1 MREKSYKYILPDQN
15 NKPDEKETNY
25 QSMIIIGANGSG
37 KSRLGAWIEQNSL
50 DKTHRISAQRSLTF
64 NKYIN
69 LKPYEAAKNLL
80 VYGHETHSQN
90 HDFRW
95 NAHFNQKFNYIISM
109 LNDYENVLSL
119 LIAMQTKQQEEFIK
133 DCKQKESQGEKHNE
147 VPEMVLDKLKRIWN
161 TIFSSHRIIDI
172 KDGEV
177 TTILDDVTYEGRVM
191 SDGER
196 VALYLIAQCLCVPE
210 DKIIIIDEPEIH
222 LHRSIMDKLW
232 TAIEVERED
241 CFFIYITH
249 DTQFAATHKNSEKLW
264 IKNYDGTNW
273 NFEEI
278 KDNNLPEQLLLD
290 ILGNRK
296 PVLFV
301 EGTSDSYDT
310 KLYSEI
316 YKDYYVIPCG
326 SCSSVITQTK
336 SMNAN
341 KHLHHLK
348 CYGIIDRDYRNDHEI
363 EVYKR
368 DNIFALE
375 VAEVENLFLTE
386 ELLKVI
392 NNNILEFNDNSRIE
406 RIKKYI
412 IEERFAKEIN
422 KQICEAIV
430 SELKF
435 KLNTASISKVNE
447 EKAKETLDKAFKEIS
462 YNNIKTK
469 QTEKFNKILNSH
481 VYKDI
486 LKVFNCKSL
495 SMSIGH
501 FFDIDNKTYKDF
513 IIRQIKGKSAKNIIN
528 AITPY
533 LPKDIPISY
542 IQSF

>member
-15 NKPDEKETNY
+15 NNPDEKETNY

-37 KSRLGAWIEQNSL
+37 KSRLGVWIELNSL
-50 DKTHRISAQRSLTF
+50 DKTHRISAQRSLIF
-64 NKYIN
+64 NKYIE
-69 LKPYEAAKNLL
+69 LKSYKQSQNLL
-80 VYGHETHSQN
+80 TFGAETPRES
-90 HDFRW
+90 HDLRW
-95 NAHFNQKFNYIISM
+95 NTGWNGGELDYTTSM
-109 LNDYENVLSL
+109 LNDYEYVLST
-119 LIAMQTKQQEEFIK
+119 LIAIQTKQQDKFIK
-133 DCKQKESQGEKHNE
+133 DCKQKESQGEKHDE
-147 VPEMVLDKLKRIWN
+147 VPEMILDKLKRIWN
-161 TIFSSHRIIDI
+161 TIFSHRTIDI
-172 KDGEV
+172 KDGKVIATLKDFE
-177 TTILDDVTYEGRVM
+177 YEGRAM

-196 VALYLIAQCLCVPE
+196 VTLYLIAQCLCVPE

-232 TAIEVERED
+232 TSIEAERKD

-278 KDNNLPEQLLLD
+278 KDSNLPEQLLLD

-326 SCSSVITQTK
+326 SCSSVIAQTK

-341 KHLHHLK
+341 EQLHHLK
-348 CYGIIDRDYRNDHEI
+348 CYGIIDRDYRTDYEI

-386 ELLKVI
+386 ELLCVVNKI
-392 NNNILEFNDNSRIE
+392 MEFDNNSRIE
-406 RIKKYI
+406 NIKYI
-412 IEERFAKEIN
+412 IEERFAQTIN

-435 KLNTASISKVNE
+435 ELNTASISKVNE

-462 YNNIKTK
+462 YDNIKIK
-469 QTEKFNKILNSH
+469 QTEKFNKILDSH
-481 VYKDI
+481 IYKDI

-495 SMSIGH
+495 SKSIGH
-501 FFDIDNKTYKDF
+501 FLGIDNKEYQNF
-513 IIRQIKGKSAKNIIN
+513 ILRQIKGKSANDIIN
-528 AITPY
+528 AIIPY
-533 LPKDIPISY
+533 LPKDIPNSY

>member
-1 MREKSYKYILPDQN
+1 MTEKSYKYILPDQN

-25 QSMIIIGANGSG
+25 HSIVIIGANGSG
-37 KSRLGAWIEQNSL
+37 KSRLGVWMENNNL
-50 DKTHRISAQRSLTF
+50 NKTHRIGAQRSLIF
-64 NKYIN
+64 NKYIE
-69 LKPYEAAKNLL
+69 LKSYKQSQNLL
-80 VYGHETHSQN
+80 TFGAETPRETH
-90 HDFRW
+90 DLRW
-95 NAHFNQKFNYIISM
+95 NTGWNGGELDYTTSM
-109 LNDYENVLSL
+109 LNDYEYVLST
-119 LIAMQTKQQEEFIK
+119 LIAMQTKQQDEFIK
-133 DCKQKESQGEKHNE
+133 DCKLKEYLGKKHNE
-147 VPEMVLDKLKRIWN
+147 VPEMILDKLKRIWN
-161 TIFSSHRIIDI
+161 TIFSHRTIDI
-172 KDGEV
+172 KDGKVIATLKDFE
-177 TTILDDVTYEGRVM
+177 YEGRAM

-222 LHRSIMDKLW
+222 LHHSIMDKLW
-232 TAIEVERED
+232 TSIEAERKD

-278 KDNNLPEQLLLD
+278 KDSNLPEQLLLD

-316 YKDYYVIPCG
+316 YKDYYIIPCG

-341 KHLHHLK
+341 EQLHHLK

-386 ELLKVI
+386 ELLCVVNKI
-392 NNNILEFNDNSRIE
+392 MEFDNNSRIE
-406 RIKKYI
+406 DIKKYI
-412 IEERFAKEIN
+412 IEERFAKTIN

-435 KLNTASISKVNE
+435 ELNTVPISEKSE
-447 EKAKETLDKAFKEIS
+447 EESKKTLDKAFKEIS
-462 YNNIKTK
+462 YDNIKIK
-469 QTEKFNKILNSH
+469 QTEKFNKILDSH

-501 FFDIDNKTYKDF
+501 FLGINNKEYQNF
-513 IIRQIKGKSAKNIIN
+513 ILRQIKGEKANDIIN
-528 AITPY
+528 AIIPY
-533 LPKDIPISY
+533 LPKDIPI
-542 IQSF
+542 

>member
-1 MREKSYKYILPDQN
+1 MKEKSYKYILPDQN
-15 NKPDEKETNY
+15 NTPDEEETNY

-69 LKPYEAAKNLL
+69 LKPYEVAKNLL
-80 VYGHETHSQN
+80 VYGQEIPSEN
-90 HDFRW
+90 HDSRW
-95 NAHFNQKFNYIISM
+95 NAWGYEKFNYIISM

-133 DCKQKESQGEKHNE
+133 DCKQKESQGEKHDK

-172 KDGEV
+172 KNGEV
-177 TTILDDVTYEGRVM
+177 TTILNDFKYEGRYM

-210 DKIIIIDEPEIH
+210 GKIIIIDEPEIH
-222 LHRSIMDKLW
+222 LHRSIIDKLW
-232 TAIEVERED
+232 TSIEAERED

-264 IKNYDGTNW
+264 IKDYDGTNW
-273 NFEEI
+273 NFEKI
-278 KDNNLPEQLLLD
+278 KDSNLPEQLLLD

-316 YKDYYVIPCG
+316 YKDYYIIPCG
-326 SCSSVITQTK
+326 SCSSVIAQTK

-341 KHLHHLK
+341 EQLHHLK
-348 CYGIIDRDYRNDHEI
+348 CYGIIDRDYRDDYEI

-392 NNNILEFNDNSRIE
+392 NNILEFNDNSRIE
-406 RIKKYI
+406 RIKNYI

-447 EKAKETLDKAFKEIS
+447 EKAKETLDKAFNEIS
-462 YNNIKTK
+462 YDNIKIEQTHKFK
-469 QTEKFNKILNSH
+469 QILDSH

-495 SMSIGH
+495 SKSIGR
-501 FFDIDNKTYKDF
+501 FWGIDNKEYQNF
-513 IIRQIKGKSAKNIIN
+513 VLRQIKGKSANDIIN
-528 AITPY
+528 AIIPY
-533 LPKDIPISY
+533 LPKDIPNSY
-542 IQSF
+542 I

>member
-25 QSMIIIGANGSG
+25 HSIVIIGANGSG
-37 KSRLGAWIEQNSL
+37 KSRLGVWMENNNL
-50 DKTHRISAQRSLTF
+50 NKTHRISAQRSLIF
-64 NKYIN
+64 NKYIE
-69 LKPYEAAKNLL
+69 LKSYKQSQNLL
-80 VYGHETHSQN
+80 TFGAETPRES
-90 HDFRW
+90 HDLRW
-95 NAHFNQKFNYIISM
+95 NTGWNGGELDYTTSM
-109 LNDYENVLSL
+109 LNDYEYVLST
-119 LIAMQTKQQEEFIK
+119 LIAIQTKQQDKFIK
-133 DCKQKESQGEKHNE
+133 DCKQKESQGEKHDE
-147 VPEMVLDKLKRIWN
+147 VPEMILDKLKRIWN
-161 TIFSSHRIIDI
+161 TIFSHRTIDI
-172 KDGEV
+172 KDGKVIATLKDFE
-177 TTILDDVTYEGRVM
+177 YEGRAM

-196 VALYLIAQCLCVPE
+196 VTLYLIAQCLCVPE

-232 TAIEVERED
+232 TSIEAERKD

-278 KDNNLPEQLLLD
+278 KDSNLPEQLLLD

-316 YKDYYVIPCG
+316 YKDYYIIPCG
-326 SCSSVITQTK
+326 SCSSVIAQTK

-341 KHLHHLK
+341 EQLHHLK
-348 CYGIIDRDYRNDHEI
+348 CYGIIDRDYRNDYEI

-386 ELLKVI
+386 ELLCVVNKI
-392 NNNILEFNDNSRIE
+392 MEFDNNSRIE
-406 RIKKYI
+406 NIKKYI
-412 IEERFAKEIN
+412 IEERFAKTIN

-435 KLNTASISKVNE
+435 ELSTVPISEKSE
-447 EKAKETLDKAFKEIS
+447 EEAKKTLDKAIKEIS
-462 YNNIKTK
+462 YDNIKIK
-469 QTEKFNKILNSH
+469 QTEKFNKILDSH

-501 FFDIDNKTYKDF
+501 FLGINNKEYQNF
-513 IIRQIKGKSAKNIIN
+513 ILRQIKGEKANDIIN
-528 AITPY
+528 AIIPY
-533 LPKDIPISY
+533 LPKDIPI
-542 IQSF
+542 

>member
-25 QSMIIIGANGSG
+25 HSIVIIGANGSG
-37 KSRLGAWIEQNSL
+37 KSRLGVWMENNNL
-50 DKTHRISAQRSLTF
+50 NKTHRISAQRSLIF
-64 NKYIN
+64 NKYIE
-69 LKPYEAAKNLL
+69 LKSYKQSQNLL
-80 VYGHETHSQN
+80 TFGAETPRES
-90 HDFRW
+90 HDLRW
-95 NAHFNQKFNYIISM
+95 NTGWNGGELDYTTSM
-109 LNDYENVLSL
+109 LNDYEYVLST
-119 LIAMQTKQQEEFIK
+119 LIAIQTKQQDKFIK
-133 DCKQKESQGEKHNE
+133 DCKQKESQGEKHDE
-147 VPEMVLDKLKRIWN
+147 VPEMILDKLKRIWN
-161 TIFSSHRIIDI
+161 TIFSHRTIDI
-172 KDGEV
+172 KDGKVIATLKDFE
-177 TTILDDVTYEGRVM
+177 YEGRAM

-196 VALYLIAQCLCVPE
+196 VTLYLIAQCLCVPE

-232 TAIEVERED
+232 TSIEAERKD

-264 IKNYDGTNW
+264 IKNYDGINW

-278 KDNNLPEQLLLD
+278 KDSNLPEQLLLD

-326 SCSSVITQTK
+326 SCSSVIAQTK

-341 KHLHHLK
+341 EQLHHLK
-348 CYGIIDRDYRNDHEI
+348 CYGIIDRDYRTDYEI

-386 ELLKVI
+386 ELLCVVNKI
-392 NNNILEFNDNSRIE
+392 MEFDNNSRIE
-406 RIKKYI
+406 NIKKYI
-412 IEERFAKEIN
+412 IEERFAQTIN

-435 KLNTASISKVNE
+435 ELNTASISKVNE

-462 YNNIKTK
+462 YDNIKIK
-469 QTEKFNKILNSH
+469 QTEKFNKILDSH
-481 VYKDI
+481 IYKDI

-495 SMSIGH
+495 SKSIGH
-501 FFDIDNKTYKDF
+501 FLGIDNKEYQNF
-513 IIRQIKGKSAKNIIN
+513 ILRQIKGKSANDIIN
-528 AITPY
+528 AIIPY
-533 LPKDIPISY
+533 LPKDIPNSY

>member
-15 NKPDEKETNY
+15 NNPDEKETNY

-50 DKTHRISAQRSLTF
+50 DKVHRISAQRSLTF

-80 VYGHETHSQN
+80 VYGLETPKEN

-95 NAHFNQKFNYIISM
+95 KAHFNEKFNYIISM
-109 LNDYENVLSL
+109 LDDYENVLSL
-119 LIAMQTKQQEEFIK
+119 LIAMQTKQQGEFIK
-133 DCKQKESQGEKHNE
+133 DCKQKESQGEKHDK

-161 TIFSSHRIIDI
+161 TIFSSHRIIDV

-177 TTILDDVTYEGRVM
+177 TTISDDVTYEGRAM

-210 DKIIIIDEPEIH
+210 GKIIIIDEPEIH

-232 TAIEVERED
+232 TSIEAERED

-264 IKNYDGTNW
+264 IKDYDGTNW

-316 YKDYYVIPCG
+316 YKDYYIIPCG
-326 SCSSVITQTK
+326 SCSSVIAQTK

-341 KHLHHLK
+341 EQLHHLK
-348 CYGIIDRDYRNDHEI
+348 CYGIIDRDYRTDYEI

-392 NNNILEFNDNSRIE
+392 NNILEFNDNSQIE
-406 RIKKYI
+406 RIKNYI

-447 EKAKETLDKAFKEIS
+447 EKAKETLDKAFNEIS
-462 YNNIKTK
+462 YDNIKIE
-469 QTEKFNKILNSH
+469 QTHKFRQILDSH

-495 SMSIGH
+495 SKSIGC
-501 FFDIDNKTYKDF
+501 FWGIDNKEYQNF
-513 IIRQIKGKSAKNIIN
+513 VLRQIKGKSANDIIN
-528 AITPY
+528 AIIPY
-533 LPKDIPISY
+533 LPKDIPNSY
-542 IQSF
+542 I

>member
-15 NKPDEKETNY
+15 NNPDGKETNY

-50 DKTHRISAQRSLTF
+50 DKVHRISAQRSLTF

-80 VYGHETHSQN
+80 VYGQETPKEN

-95 NAHFNQKFNYIISM
+95 NAYFNEKFNYIISM

-133 DCKQKESQGEKHNE
+133 DCKQKESQGEKYDK

-177 TTILDDVTYEGRVM
+177 TTILDNITYEGRAM

-210 DKIIIIDEPEIH
+210 GKIIIIDEPEIH

-232 TAIEVERED
+232 TSIEAERKD

-278 KDNNLPEQLLLD
+278 KDSNLPEQLLLD

-316 YKDYYVIPCG
+316 YKNYYVIPCG
-326 SCSSVITQTK
+326 SCSSVISQTK
-336 SMNAN
+336 SMKMNEQ
-341 KHLHHLK
+341 LHNFK
-348 CYGIIDRDYRNDHEI
+348 CYGIIDRDYRDDYEI
-363 EVYKR
+363 DAYKE
-368 DNIFALE
+368 DNIFTLE

-392 NNNILEFNDNSRIE
+392 NNILEFNDNSRIE

-412 IEERFAKEIN
+412 IEDRFAKEIN

-462 YNNIKTK
+462 YDDIKIK
-469 QTEKFNKILNSH
+469 QTEKFNKILDSH

-495 SMSIGH
+495 SKSIGC
-501 FFDIDNKTYKDF
+501 FWGIDNKEYQNF
-513 IIRQIKGKSAKNIIN
+513 VLRQIKGKSANDIIN
-528 AITPY
+528 AIIPY
-533 LPKDIPISY
+533 LPKDIPNSY
-542 IQSF
+542 I

>member
-15 NKPDEKETNY
+15 NNPDEKETNY
-25 QSMIIIGANGSG
+25 QSMIIIWANGSG
-37 KSRLGAWIEQNSL
+37 KSRLGVWIELNSL
-50 DKTHRISAQRSLTF
+50 DKTHRISAQRSLIF
-64 NKYIN
+64 NKYIE
-69 LKPYEAAKNLL
+69 LKSYKQSQNLL
-80 VYGHETHSQN
+80 TFGAETPRES
-90 HDFRW
+90 HDLRW
-95 NAHFNQKFNYIISM
+95 NTGWNGGELDYTTSM
-109 LNDYENVLSL
+109 LNDYEYVLST
-119 LIAMQTKQQEEFIK
+119 LIAIQTKQQDKFIK
-133 DCKQKESQGEKHNE
+133 DCKQKESQGEKHDE
-147 VPEMVLDKLKRIWN
+147 VPEMILDKLKRIWN
-161 TIFSSHRIIDI
+161 TIFSHRTIDI
-172 KDGEV
+172 KDGKVIATLKDFE
-177 TTILDDVTYEGRVM
+177 YEGRAM

-196 VALYLIAQCLCVPE
+196 VTLYLIAQCLCVPE

-232 TAIEVERED
+232 TSIEAERKD

-278 KDNNLPEQLLLD
+278 KDSNLPEQLLLD

-326 SCSSVITQTK
+326 SCSSVIAQTK

-341 KHLHHLK
+341 EQLHHLK
-348 CYGIIDRDYRNDHEI
+348 CYGIIDRDYRTDYEI

-386 ELLKVI
+386 ELLCVVNKI
-392 NNNILEFNDNSRIE
+392 MEFDNNSRIE
-406 RIKKYI
+406 NIKKYI
-412 IEERFAKEIN
+412 IEERFAQTIN

-435 KLNTASISKVNE
+435 ELNTASISKVNE

-462 YNNIKTK
+462 YDNIKIK
-469 QTEKFNKILNSH
+469 QTEKFNKILDSH
-481 VYKDI
+481 IYKDI

-495 SMSIGH
+495 SKSIGH
-501 FFDIDNKTYKDF
+501 FLGIDNKEYQNF
-513 IIRQIKGKSAKNIIN
+513 ILRQIKGKSANDIIN
-528 AITPY
+528 AIIPY
-533 LPKDIPISY
+533 LPKDIPNSY

>member
-15 NKPDEKETNY
+15 NNPDEKETNY

-50 DKTHRISAQRSLTF
+50 DKVHRISAQRSLTF

-80 VYGHETHSQN
+80 VYGLETPKEN

-95 NAHFNQKFNYIISM
+95 KAHFNEKFNYIISM
-109 LNDYENVLSL
+109 LDDYENVLSL
-119 LIAMQTKQQEEFIK
+119 LIAMQTKQQGEFIK
-133 DCKQKESQGEKHNE
+133 DCKQKESQGEKHDK

-161 TIFSSHRIIDI
+161 TIFSSHRIIDV

-177 TTILDDVTYEGRVM
+177 TTISDDVTYEGRAM

-210 DKIIIIDEPEIH
+210 GKIIIIDEPEIH

-232 TAIEVERED
+232 TSIEAERED

-264 IKNYDGTNW
+264 VKDYDGTNW

-316 YKDYYVIPCG
+316 YKDYYIIPCG
-326 SCSSVITQTK
+326 SCSSVIAQTK

-341 KHLHHLK
+341 EQLHHLK
-348 CYGIIDRDYRNDHEI
+348 CYGIIDRDYRTDYEI

-392 NNNILEFNDNSRIE
+392 NNILEFNDNSQIE
-406 RIKKYI
+406 RIKNYI

-447 EKAKETLDKAFKEIS
+447 EKAKETLDKAFNEIS
-462 YNNIKTK
+462 YDNIKIE
-469 QTEKFNKILNSH
+469 QTHKFRQILDSH

-495 SMSIGH
+495 SKSIGC
-501 FFDIDNKTYKDF
+501 FWGIDNKEYQNF
-513 IIRQIKGKSAKNIIN
+513 VLRQIKGKSANDIIN
-528 AITPY
+528 AIIPY
-533 LPKDIPISY
+533 LPKDIPNSY
-542 IQSF
+542 I

>member
-15 NKPDEKETNY
+15 NNPDEKETNY

-50 DKTHRISAQRSLTF
+50 DKVHRISAQRSLTF

-80 VYGHETHSQN
+80 VYGLETPKEN

-95 NAHFNQKFNYIISM
+95 KAHFNEKFNYIISM
-109 LNDYENVLSL
+109 LDDYENVLSL
-119 LIAMQTKQQEEFIK
+119 LIAMQTKQQGEFIK
-133 DCKQKESQGEKHNE
+133 DCKQKESQGEKHDK

-161 TIFSSHRIIDI
+161 TIFSSHRIIDV

-177 TTILDDVTYEGRVM
+177 TTISDDVTYEGRAM

-210 DKIIIIDEPEIH
+210 GKIIIIDEPEIH

-232 TAIEVERED
+232 TSIEAERKD
-241 CFFIYITH
+241 FFFIYITH

-264 IKNYDGTNW
+264 IKDYDGTNW

-316 YKDYYVIPCG
+316 YKDYYIIPCG
-326 SCSSVITQTK
+326 SCSSVIAQTK

-341 KHLHHLK
+341 EQLHHLK
-348 CYGIIDRDYRNDHEI
+348 CYGIIDRDYRTDYEI

-392 NNNILEFNDNSRIE
+392 NNILEFNDNSQIE
-406 RIKKYI
+406 RIKNYI

-447 EKAKETLDKAFKEIS
+447 EKAKETLDKAFNEIS
-462 YNNIKTK
+462 YDNIKIE
-469 QTEKFNKILNSH
+469 QTHKFRQILDSH

-495 SMSIGH
+495 SKSIGC
-501 FFDIDNKTYKDF
+501 FWGIDNKEYQNF
-513 IIRQIKGKSAKNIIN
+513 VLRQIKGKSANDIIN
-528 AITPY
+528 AIIPY
-533 LPKDIPISY
+533 LPKDIPNSY
-542 IQSF
+542 I

>member
-15 NKPDEKETNY
+15 NNPDEKETNY
-25 QSMIIIGANGSG
+25 QSMIIIGANGSE

-50 DKTHRISAQRSLTF
+50 DKVHRISAQRSLTF

-69 LKPYEAAKNLL
+69 LKPYEVAKNLL
-80 VYGHETHSQN
+80 VYGQETPKEN

-95 NAHFNQKFNYIISM
+95 NAYFNEKFNYIISM

-133 DCKQKESQGEKHNE
+133 DCKQKESQGEKYDK

-177 TTILDDVTYEGRVM
+177 TTILDNITYEGRAM

-210 DKIIIIDEPEIH
+210 GKIIIIDEPEIH

-232 TAIEVERED
+232 TSIEAERKD

-278 KDNNLPEQLLLD
+278 KDSNLPEQLLLD

-316 YKDYYVIPCG
+316 YKNYYVIPCG
-326 SCSSVITQTK
+326 SCSSVISQTK
-336 SMNAN
+336 SMKMNEQ
-341 KHLHHLK
+341 LHNFK
-348 CYGIIDRDYRNDHEI
+348 CYGIIDRDYRDDYEI
-363 EVYKR
+363 DAYKE
-368 DNIFALE
+368 DNIFTLE

-392 NNNILEFNDNSRIE
+392 NNILEFNDNSQIE

-447 EKAKETLDKAFKEIS
+447 EKAKETLDEAFKEIS
-462 YNNIKTK
+462 YDNIKTK
-469 QTEKFNKILNSH
+469 QTEKFNKILDSH

-513 IIRQIKGKSAKNIIN
+513 IIRQIRGKSVKNIIN
-528 AITPY
+528 AIIPY
-533 LPKDIPISY
+533 LPKDIPI
-542 IQSF
+542 

>member
-25 QSMIIIGANGSG
+25 HSIVIIGANGSG
-37 KSRLGAWIEQNSL
+37 KSRLGVWMENNNL
-50 DKTHRISAQRSLTF
+50 NKTHRIGAQRSLIF
-64 NKYIN
+64 NKYIE
-69 LKPYEAAKNLL
+69 LKSYKQSQNLL
-80 VYGHETHSQN
+80 TFGAETPRETH
-90 HDFRW
+90 DLRW
-95 NAHFNQKFNYIISM
+95 NTGWNGGELDYTTSM
-109 LNDYENVLSL
+109 LNDYEYVLST
-119 LIAMQTKQQEEFIK
+119 LIAMQTKQQDEFIK
-133 DCKQKESQGEKHNE
+133 DCKLKEYLGKKHNE
-147 VPEMVLDKLKRIWN
+147 VPEMILDKLKRIWN
-161 TIFSSHRIIDI
+161 TIFSHRTIDI
-172 KDGEV
+172 KDGKVIATLKDFE
-177 TTILDDVTYEGRVM
+177 YEGRAM

-222 LHRSIMDKLW
+222 LHHSIMDKLW
-232 TAIEVERED
+232 TSIEAERKD

-278 KDNNLPEQLLLD
+278 KDSNLPEQLLLD

-316 YKDYYVIPCG
+316 YKDYYIIPCG

-341 KHLHHLK
+341 EQLHHLK

-386 ELLKVI
+386 ELLCVVNKI
-392 NNNILEFNDNSRIE
+392 MEFDNNSRIE
-406 RIKKYI
+406 DIKKYI
-412 IEERFAKEIN
+412 IEERFAKTIN

-435 KLNTASISKVNE
+435 ELNTVPISEKSE
-447 EKAKETLDKAFKEIS
+447 EEAKKTLDKAFKEIS
-462 YNNIKTK
+462 YDNIKIK
-469 QTEKFNKILNSH
+469 QTEKFNKILDSH

-501 FFDIDNKTYKDF
+501 FLGINNKEYQNF
-513 IIRQIKGKSAKNIIN
+513 ILRQIKGEKANDIIN
-528 AITPY
+528 AIIPY
-533 LPKDIPISY
+533 LPKDIPI
-542 IQSF
+542 

>member
-25 QSMIIIGANGSG
+25 HSIVIIGANGSG
-37 KSRLGAWIEQNSL
+37 KSRLGVWMENNNL
-50 DKTHRISAQRSLTF
+50 NKTHRISAQRSLIF
-64 NKYIN
+64 NKYIE
-69 LKPYEAAKNLL
+69 LKSYKQSQNLL
-80 VYGHETHSQN
+80 TFGAETPRES
-90 HDFRW
+90 HDLRW
-95 NAHFNQKFNYIISM
+95 NTGWNGGELDYTTSM
-109 LNDYENVLSL
+109 LNDYEYVLST
-119 LIAMQTKQQEEFIK
+119 LIAIQTKQQDKFIK
-133 DCKQKESQGEKHNE
+133 DCKQKESQGEKHDE
-147 VPEMVLDKLKRIWN
+147 VPEMILDKLKRIWN
-161 TIFSSHRIIDI
+161 IIFSHRTIDI
-172 KDGEV
+172 KDGKVIATLKDFE
-177 TTILDDVTYEGRVM
+177 YEGRAM

-196 VALYLIAQCLCVPE
+196 VTLYLIAQCLCVPE

-232 TAIEVERED
+232 TSIEAERKD

-264 IKNYDGTNW
+264 IKNYDGINW

-278 KDNNLPEQLLLD
+278 KDSNLPEQLLLD

-316 YKDYYVIPCG
+316 YKNYYIIPCG
-326 SCSSVITQTK
+326 SCSSVIAQTK

-341 KHLHHLK
+341 EQLHHLK
-348 CYGIIDRDYRNDHEI
+348 CYGIIDRDYRNDYEI

-386 ELLKVI
+386 ELLCVVNKI
-392 NNNILEFNDNSRIE
+392 MEFDNNSRIE
-406 RIKKYI
+406 NIKKYI
-412 IEERFAKEIN
+412 IEERFAKTIN

-435 KLNTASISKVNE
+435 ELNTIPISEKSE
-447 EKAKETLDKAFKEIS
+447 EEAKKTLDKAFKEIS
-462 YNNIKTK
+462 YDNIKIEQTHKFK
-469 QTEKFNKILNSH
+469 QILDSH

-495 SMSIGH
+495 SKSIGH
-501 FFDIDNKTYKDF
+501 FWGIDNKEYQNF
-513 IIRQIKGKSAKNIIN
+513 ILRQIKGKSANDIIN
-528 AITPY
+528 AIIPY
-533 LPKDIPISY
+533 LPKDIPI
-542 IQSF
+542 

>member
-25 QSMIIIGANGSG
+25 HSIVIIGANGSG
-37 KSRLGAWIEQNSL
+37 KSRLGVWMENNNL
-50 DKTHRISAQRSLTF
+50 NKTHRISAQRSLIF
-64 NKYIN
+64 NKYIE
-69 LKPYEAAKNLL
+69 LKSYKQSQNLL
-80 VYGHETHSQN
+80 TFGAETPRES
-90 HDFRW
+90 HDLRW
-95 NAHFNQKFNYIISM
+95 NTGWNGGELDYTTSM
-109 LNDYENVLSL
+109 LNDYEYVLST
-119 LIAMQTKQQEEFIK
+119 LIAIQTKQQDKFIK
-133 DCKQKESQGEKHNE
+133 DCKQKESQGEKHDE
-147 VPEMVLDKLKRIWN
+147 VPEMILDKLKRIWN
-161 TIFSSHRIIDI
+161 IIFSHRTIDI
-172 KDGEV
+172 KDGKVIATLKDFE
-177 TTILDDVTYEGRVM
+177 YEGRAM

-196 VALYLIAQCLCVPE
+196 VTLYLIAQCLCVPE

-232 TAIEVERED
+232 TSIEAERKD

-264 IKNYDGTNW
+264 IKNYDGINW

-278 KDNNLPEQLLLD
+278 KDSNLPEQLLLD

-316 YKDYYVIPCG
+316 YKNYYIIPCG
-326 SCSSVITQTK
+326 SCSSVIAQTK

-341 KHLHHLK
+341 EQLHHLK
-348 CYGIIDRDYRNDHEI
+348 CYGIIDRDYRNDYEI
-363 EVYKR
+363 EVYRR

-386 ELLKVI
+386 ELLCVVNKI
-392 NNNILEFNDNSRIE
+392 MEFDNNSRIE
-406 RIKKYI
+406 NIKKYI
-412 IEERFAKEIN
+412 IEERFAKTIN

-435 KLNTASISKVNE
+435 ELNTIPISEKSE
-447 EKAKETLDKAFKEIS
+447 EEAKKTLDKAFKEIS
-462 YNNIKTK
+462 YDNIKIEQTHKFK
-469 QTEKFNKILNSH
+469 QILDSH

-495 SMSIGH
+495 SKSIGH
-501 FFDIDNKTYKDF
+501 FWGIDNKEYQNF
-513 IIRQIKGKSAKNIIN
+513 ILRQIKGKSANDIIN
-528 AITPY
+528 AIIPY
-533 LPKDIPISY
+533 LPKDIPI
-542 IQSF
+542 

>member
-15 NKPDEKETNY
+15 NKPDEKEANY
-25 QSMIIIGANGSG
+25 HSIVIIGANGSG
-37 KSRLGAWIEQNSL
+37 KSRLGVWMENNNL
-50 DKTHRISAQRSLTF
+50 NKTHRISAQRSLIF
-64 NKYIN
+64 NKYIE
-69 LKPYEAAKNLL
+69 LKSYKQSQNLL
-80 VYGHETHSQN
+80 TFGAETPRES
-90 HDFRW
+90 HDLRW
-95 NAHFNQKFNYIISM
+95 NTGWNGGELDYTTSM
-109 LNDYENVLSL
+109 LNDYEYVLST
-119 LIAMQTKQQEEFIK
+119 LIAIQTKQQDKFIK
-133 DCKQKESQGEKHNE
+133 DCKQKESQGEKHDE
-147 VPEMVLDKLKRIWN
+147 VPEMILDKLKRIWN
-161 TIFSSHRIIDI
+161 TIFSHRTIDI
-172 KDGEV
+172 KDGKVIATLKDFE
-177 TTILDDVTYEGRVM
+177 YEGRAM

-196 VALYLIAQCLCVPE
+196 VTLYLIAQCLCVPE

-232 TAIEVERED
+232 TSIEAERKD

-264 IKNYDGTNW
+264 IKNYDGINW

-278 KDNNLPEQLLLD
+278 KDSNLPEQLLLD

-316 YKDYYVIPCG
+316 YKNYYIIPCG
-326 SCSSVITQTK
+326 SCSSVIAQTK

-341 KHLHHLK
+341 EQLHHLK
-348 CYGIIDRDYRNDHEI
+348 CYGIIDRDYRNDYEI

-386 ELLKVI
+386 ELLCVVNKI
-392 NNNILEFNDNSRIE
+392 MEFDNNSRIE
-406 RIKKYI
+406 NIKKYI
-412 IEERFAKEIN
+412 IEERFAKTIN

-435 KLNTASISKVNE
+435 ELNTVPISEKSE
-447 EKAKETLDKAFKEIS
+447 EEAKKTLDKAFKEIS
-462 YNNIKTK
+462 YDNIKIEQTHKFK
-469 QTEKFNKILNSH
+469 QILDSH

-495 SMSIGH
+495 SKSIGH
-501 FFDIDNKTYKDF
+501 FWGIDNKEYQNF
-513 IIRQIKGKSAKNIIN
+513 ILRQIKGKSANDIIN
-528 AITPY
+528 AIIPY
-533 LPKDIPISY
+533 LPKDIPI
-542 IQSF
+542 

>member
-15 NKPDEKETNY
+15 NNPDEKETNY

-37 KSRLGAWIEQNSL
+37 KSRLGVWIELNSL
-50 DKTHRISAQRSLTF
+50 DKTHRISAQRSLIF
-64 NKYIN
+64 NKYIE
-69 LKPYEAAKNLL
+69 LKSYKQSQNLL
-80 VYGHETHSQN
+80 TFGAETPRES
-90 HDFRW
+90 HDLRW
-95 NAHFNQKFNYIISM
+95 NTGWNGGELDYTTSM
-109 LNDYENVLSL
+109 LNDYEYVLST
-119 LIAMQTKQQEEFIK
+119 LIAIQTKQQDKFIK
-133 DCKQKESQGEKHNE
+133 DCKQKESQGEKHDE
-147 VPEMVLDKLKRIWN
+147 VPEMILDKLKRIWN
-161 TIFSSHRIIDI
+161 TIFSHRTIDI
-172 KDGEV
+172 KDGKVIATLKDFE
-177 TTILDDVTYEGRVM
+177 YEGRAM

-196 VALYLIAQCLCVPE
+196 VTLYLIAQCLCVPE

-232 TAIEVERED
+232 TSIEAERKD

-278 KDNNLPEQLLLD
+278 KDSNLPEQLLLD

-326 SCSSVITQTK
+326 SCSSVIAQTK

-341 KHLHHLK
+341 EQLHHLK
-348 CYGIIDRDYRNDHEI
+348 CYGIIDRDYRTDYEI

-386 ELLKVI
+386 ELLCVVNKI
-392 NNNILEFNDNSRIE
+392 MEFDNNSRIE
-406 RIKKYI
+406 NIKKYI
-412 IEERFAKEIN
+412 IEERFAQTIN

-435 KLNTASISKVNE
+435 ELNTASISKVNE

-462 YNNIKTK
+462 YDNIKIK
-469 QTEKFNKILNSH
+469 QTEKFNKILDSH
-481 VYKDI
+481 IYKDI

-495 SMSIGH
+495 SKSIGH
-501 FFDIDNKTYKDF
+501 FLGINNKEYQNF
-513 IIRQIKGKSAKNIIN
+513 ILRQIKGEKANDIIN
-528 AITPY
+528 AIIPY
-533 LPKDIPISY
+533 LPKDIPI
-542 IQSF
+542 

>member
-25 QSMIIIGANGSG
+25 HSIVIIGANGSG
-37 KSRLGAWIEQNSL
+37 KSRLGVWMENNNL
-50 DKTHRISAQRSLTF
+50 NKTHRISAQRSLIF
-64 NKYIN
+64 NKYIE
-69 LKPYEAAKNLL
+69 LKSYKQSQNLL
-80 VYGHETHSQN
+80 TFGAETPRES
-90 HDFRW
+90 HDLRW
-95 NAHFNQKFNYIISM
+95 NTGWNGGELDYTTSM
-109 LNDYENVLSL
+109 LNDYEYVLST

-133 DCKQKESQGEKHNE
+133 DCKQKEFQGEKHDK

-161 TIFSSHRIIDI
+161 TIFSHRTIDI
-172 KDGEV
+172 KDGKVIATLKDFE
-177 TTILDDVTYEGRVM
+177 YEGRAM

-196 VALYLIAQCLCVPE
+196 VVLYLIAQCLCVPE

-222 LHRSIMDKLW
+222 LHHSIMDKLW
-232 TAIEVERED
+232 TSIEAERKD

-264 IKNYDGTNW
+264 IKNYDGINW

-278 KDNNLPEQLLLD
+278 KDSNLPEQLLLD

-316 YKDYYVIPCG
+316 YKDYYIIPCG

-341 KHLHHLK
+341 EQLHHLK
-348 CYGIIDRDYRNDHEI
+348 CYGIIDRDYRNDYEI
-363 EVYKR
+363 DVYRR

-386 ELLKVI
+386 ELLCVVNKI
-392 NNNILEFNDNSRIE
+392 MKFDNNSRIE
-406 RIKKYI
+406 DIKKYI

-430 SELKF
+430 SKLKF
-435 KLNTASISKVNE
+435 ELNTVPISKTSE
-447 EKAKETLDKAFKEIS
+447 EEAKKTLEKAFKEIS
-462 YNNIKTK
+462 YNNIKME
-469 QTEKFNKILNSH
+469 QTQKFNQILASH

-495 SMSIGH
+495 SRSIGH
-501 FFDIDNKTYKDF
+501 FFNIDNKAYKDF
-513 IIRQIKGKSAKNIIN
+513 IIRQIRGERANDIIN
-528 AITPY
+528 AIIPY
-533 LPKDIPISY
+533 LPKDIPI
-542 IQSF
+542 

>member
-1 MREKSYKYILPDQN
+1 MKEKSYKYILPDQN
-15 NKPDEKETNY
+15 NNPDEKETNY

-50 DKTHRISAQRSLTF
+50 DKVHRISAQRSLTF

-69 LKPYEAAKNLL
+69 LKPYEVAKNLL
-80 VYGHETHSQN
+80 VYGQETPKEN

-95 NAHFNQKFNYIISM
+95 NAYFNEKFNYIISM

-133 DCKQKESQGEKHNE
+133 DCKQKESQGEKYDK

-172 KDGEV
+172 KNGEV
-177 TTILDDVTYEGRVM
+177 TTILNDFKYEGRYM

-210 DKIIIIDEPEIH
+210 GKIIIIDEPEIH
-222 LHRSIMDKLW
+222 LHRSIIDKLW
-232 TAIEVERED
+232 TSIEAERED

-278 KDNNLPEQLLLD
+278 KDSNLPEQLLLD

-316 YKDYYVIPCG
+316 YKNYYVIPCG
-326 SCSSVITQTK
+326 SCSSVISQTK
-336 SMNAN
+336 SMKMNEQ
-341 KHLHHLK
+341 LHNFK
-348 CYGIIDRDYRNDHEI
+348 CYGIIDRDYRDDYEI
-363 EVYKR
+363 DAYKE
-368 DNIFALE
+368 DNIFTLE

-392 NNNILEFNDNSRIE
+392 NNILEFNDNSQIE

-447 EKAKETLDKAFKEIS
+447 EKAKETLDKAFNEIS
-462 YNNIKTK
+462 YDNIKIEQTHKFK
-469 QTEKFNKILNSH
+469 QILDSH

-495 SMSIGH
+495 SKSIGR
-501 FFDIDNKTYKDF
+501 FWGIDNKEYQNF
-513 IIRQIKGKSAKNIIN
+513 VLRQIKGKSANDIIN
-528 AITPY
+528 AIIPY
-533 LPKDIPISY
+533 LPKDIPNSY
-542 IQSF
+542 I

>member
-1 MREKSYKYILPDQN
+1 MKEKSYKYILPDQN
-15 NKPDEKETNY
+15 NTPDEKETNY

-37 KSRLGAWIEQNSL
+37 KSRLGAWIEQNNL
-50 DKTHRISAQRSLTF
+50 DKTHRISAQRSLEF
-64 NKYIN
+64 DKYIN
-69 LKPYEAAKNLL
+69 LKPYEAAINLL
-80 VYGHETHSQN
+80 VYGEETPIGN
-90 HDFRW
+90 HDSRW
-95 NAHFNQKFNYIISM
+95 KAWGDQKFKYIISV
-109 LNDYENVLSL
+109 LNDYQNVLSL
-119 LIAMQTKQQEEFIK
+119 LIAMQTKQHEEFIE
-133 DCKQKESQGEKHNE
+133 DCKQKESQGEKHGK

-172 KDGEV
+172 KNGEV
-177 TTILDDVTYEGRVM
+177 TTILNNFKYEGRYM

-196 VALYLIAQCLCVPE
+196 VALYLIAQCLCVPKG
-210 DKIIIIDEPEIH
+210 KIIIIDEPEIH

-232 TAIEVERED
+232 TSIEAERED

-336 SMNAN
+336 SMNTN

-392 NNNILEFNDNSRIE
+392 NNILEFNDNSRIE

-412 IEERFAKEIN
+412 IEDRFAKEIN

-462 YNNIKTK
+462 YDDIKIK
-469 QTEKFNKILNSH
+469 QTEKFNKILDSH

-495 SMSIGH
+495 SKSIGC
-501 FFDIDNKTYKDF
+501 FWGIDNKEYQNF
-513 IIRQIKGKSAKNIIN
+513 ILRQIKGEKANDIIN
-528 AITPY
+528 AIIPY
-533 LPKDIPISY
+533 LPKDIPNSY
-542 IQSF
+542 I

>member
-25 QSMIIIGANGSG
+25 HSIVIIGANGSG
-37 KSRLGAWIEQNSL
+37 KSRLGVWMENNNL
-50 DKTHRISAQRSLTF
+50 NKTHRISAQRSLIF
-64 NKYIN
+64 NKYIE
-69 LKPYEAAKNLL
+69 LKSYKQSQNLL
-80 VYGHETHSQN
+80 TFGAETPRES
-90 HDFRW
+90 HDLRW
-95 NAHFNQKFNYIISM
+95 NTGWNGGELDYTTSM
-109 LNDYENVLSL
+109 LNDYEYVLST

-133 DCKQKESQGEKHNE
+133 DCKQKEFQGEKHDK

-161 TIFSSHRIIDI
+161 TIFSHRTIDI
-172 KDGEV
+172 KDGKVIATLKDFE
-177 TTILDDVTYEGRVM
+177 YEGRAM

-196 VALYLIAQCLCVPE
+196 VVLYLIAQCLCVPE

-232 TAIEVERED
+232 TSIEAERKD

-264 IKNYDGTNW
+264 IKNYDGINW

-278 KDNNLPEQLLLD
+278 KDSNLPEQLLLD

-316 YKDYYVIPCG
+316 YKNYYIIPCG
-326 SCSSVITQTK
+326 SCSSVIAQTK

-341 KHLHHLK
+341 EQLHHLK
-348 CYGIIDRDYRNDHEI
+348 CYGIIDRDYRNDYEI
-363 EVYKR
+363 EVYRR

-386 ELLKVI
+386 ELLCVVNKI
-392 NNNILEFNDNSRIE
+392 MEFDNNSRIE
-406 RIKKYI
+406 NIKKYI
-412 IEERFAKEIN
+412 IEERFAKTIN

-435 KLNTASISKVNE
+435 ELNTVPISEKSE
-447 EKAKETLDKAFKEIS
+447 EEAKKTLDKAFKEIS
-462 YNNIKTK
+462 YDNIKIEQTHKFK
-469 QTEKFNKILNSH
+469 QILDSH

-495 SMSIGH
+495 SKSIGY
-501 FFDIDNKTYKDF
+501 FWGIDNKEYQNF
-513 IIRQIKGKSAKNIIN
+513 ILRQIKGKSANDIIN
-528 AITPY
+528 AIIPY
-533 LPKDIPISY
+533 LPKDIPI
-542 IQSF
+542 

>member
-1 MREKSYKYILPDQN
+1 MKEKSYKYILPDQN
-15 NKPDEKETNY
+15 NNPDEKETNY

-80 VYGHETHSQN
+80 IYGQETPKEN

-95 NAHFNQKFNYIISM
+95 NAYFNEKFNYIISM

-133 DCKQKESQGEKHNE
+133 DCKQKEFQGEKHDK

-172 KDGEV
+172 KNGEV
-177 TTILDDVTYEGRVM
+177 TTILNDFKYEGRYM

-210 DKIIIIDEPEIH
+210 GKIIIIDEPEIH
-222 LHRSIMDKLW
+222 LHRSIIDKLW
-232 TAIEVERED
+232 TSIEAERED

-278 KDNNLPEQLLLD
+278 KDSNLPEQLLLD

-310 KLYSEI
+310 RLYSEI
-316 YKDYYVIPCG
+316 YKDYYIIPCG
-326 SCSSVITQTK
+326 SCSSVIAQTK

-341 KHLHHLK
+341 EQLHHLK
-348 CYGIIDRDYRNDHEI
+348 CYGIIDRDYRNDYEI

-392 NNNILEFNDNSRIE
+392 NNILEFNDNSRIE
-406 RIKKYI
+406 RIKNYI

-447 EKAKETLDKAFKEIS
+447 EKAKETLDKAFNEIS
-462 YNNIKTK
+462 YDNIKIEQTHKFK
-469 QTEKFNKILNSH
+469 QILDSH

-495 SMSIGH
+495 SKSIGR
-501 FFDIDNKTYKDF
+501 FWGIDNKEYQNF
-513 IIRQIKGKSAKNIIN
+513 VLRQIKGKSANDIIN
-528 AITPY
+528 AIIPY
-533 LPKDIPISY
+533 LPKDIPNSY
-542 IQSF
+542 I

>member
-25 QSMIIIGANGSG
+25 HSIVIIGANGSG
-37 KSRLGAWIEQNSL
+37 KSRLGVWMENNNL
-50 DKTHRISAQRSLTF
+50 NKTHRISAQRSLIF
-64 NKYIN
+64 NKYIE
-69 LKPYEAAKNLL
+69 LKSYKQSQNLL
-80 VYGHETHSQN
+80 TFGAETPRES
-90 HDFRW
+90 HDLRW
-95 NAHFNQKFNYIISM
+95 NTGWNGGELDYTTSM
-109 LNDYENVLSL
+109 LNDYEYVLST
-119 LIAMQTKQQEEFIK
+119 LIAIQTKQQDKFIK
-133 DCKQKESQGEKHNE
+133 DCKQKESQGEKHDE
-147 VPEMVLDKLKRIWN
+147 VPEMILDKLKRIWN
-161 TIFSSHRIIDI
+161 TIFSHRTIDI
-172 KDGEV
+172 KDGKVIATLKDFE
-177 TTILDDVTYEGRVM
+177 YEGRAM

-196 VALYLIAQCLCVPE
+196 VTLYLIAQCLCVPE

-232 TAIEVERED
+232 TSIEAERKD

-264 IKNYDGTNW
+264 IKNYDGINW

-278 KDNNLPEQLLLD
+278 KDSNLPEQLLLD

-316 YKDYYVIPCG
+316 YKNYYIIPCG
-326 SCSSVITQTK
+326 SCSSVIAQTK

-341 KHLHHLK
+341 EQLHHLK
-348 CYGIIDRDYRNDHEI
+348 CYGIIDRDYRNDYEI

-386 ELLKVI
+386 ELLCVVNKI
-392 NNNILEFNDNSRIE
+392 MEFDNNSRIE
-406 RIKKYI
+406 NIKKYI
-412 IEERFAKEIN
+412 IEERFAKTIN

-435 KLNTASISKVNE
+435 ELNTVPISEKSE
-447 EKAKETLDKAFKEIS
+447 EEAKKTLDKAFKEIS
-462 YNNIKTK
+462 YDNIKIEQTHKFK
-469 QTEKFNKILNSH
+469 QILDSH

-495 SMSIGH
+495 SKSIGH
-501 FFDIDNKTYKDF
+501 FWGIDNKEYQNF
-513 IIRQIKGKSAKNIIN
+513 ILRQIKGKSANDIIN
-528 AITPY
+528 AIIPY
-533 LPKDIPISY
+533 LPKDIPI
-542 IQSF
+542 

>member
-15 NKPDEKETNY
+15 NNPDGKETNY

-50 DKTHRISAQRSLTF
+50 DKVHRISAQRSLTF

-80 VYGHETHSQN
+80 VYGQETPKEN

-95 NAHFNQKFNYIISM
+95 NAYFNEKFNYIISM

-133 DCKQKESQGEKHNE
+133 DCKQKESQGEKYDK

-177 TTILDDVTYEGRVM
+177 TTILDNITYEGRAM

-210 DKIIIIDEPEIH
+210 GKIIIIDEPEIH
-222 LHRSIMDKLW
+222 LHHSIMDKLW
-232 TAIEVERED
+232 TSIEAERKD

-278 KDNNLPEQLLLD
+278 KDSNFPEQLLLD

-316 YKDYYVIPCG
+316 YKNYYVIPCG
-326 SCSSVITQTK
+326 SCSSVISQTK
-336 SMNAN
+336 SMKMNEQ
-341 KHLHHLK
+341 LHNFK
-348 CYGIIDRDYRNDHEI
+348 CYGIIDRDYRDDYEI
-363 EVYKR
+363 DAYKE
-368 DNIFALE
+368 DNIFTLE

-392 NNNILEFNDNSRIE
+392 NNILEFNDNSRIE

-412 IEERFAKEIN
+412 IEDRFAKEIN

-462 YNNIKTK
+462 YDDIKIK
-469 QTEKFNKILNSH
+469 QTEKFNKILDSH

-495 SMSIGH
+495 SKSIGC
-501 FFDIDNKTYKDF
+501 FWGIDNKEYQNF
-513 IIRQIKGKSAKNIIN
+513 VLRQIKGKSANDIIN
-528 AITPY
+528 AIIPY
-533 LPKDIPISY
+533 LPKDIPNSY
-542 IQSF
+542 I

>member
-15 NKPDEKETNY
+15 NKPDEKEANY
-25 QSMIIIGANGSG
+25 HSIVIIGANGSG
-37 KSRLGAWIEQNSL
+37 KSRLGVWMENNNL
-50 DKTHRISAQRSLTF
+50 NKTHRISAQRSLIF
-64 NKYIN
+64 NKYIE
-69 LKPYEAAKNLL
+69 LKSYKQSQNLL
-80 VYGHETHSQN
+80 TFGAETPRES
-90 HDFRW
+90 HDLRW
-95 NAHFNQKFNYIISM
+95 NTGWNGGELDYTTSM
-109 LNDYENVLSL
+109 LNDYEYVLST
-119 LIAMQTKQQEEFIK
+119 LIAIQTKQQDKFIK
-133 DCKQKESQGEKHNE
+133 DCKQKESQGEKHDE
-147 VPEMVLDKLKRIWN
+147 VPEMILDKLKRIWN
-161 TIFSSHRIIDI
+161 TIFSHRTIDI
-172 KDGEV
+172 KDGKVIATLKDFE
-177 TTILDDVTYEGRVM
+177 YEGRAM

-196 VALYLIAQCLCVPE
+196 VTLYLIAQCLCVSE

-232 TAIEVERED
+232 TSIEAERKD

-264 IKNYDGTNW
+264 IKNYDGINW

-278 KDNNLPEQLLLD
+278 KDSNLPEQLLLD

-316 YKDYYVIPCG
+316 YKNYYIIPCG
-326 SCSSVITQTK
+326 SCSSVIAQTK

-341 KHLHHLK
+341 EQLHHLK
-348 CYGIIDRDYRNDHEI
+348 CYGIIDRDYPNDYEI

-386 ELLKVI
+386 ELLCVVNKI
-392 NNNILEFNDNSRIE
+392 MEFDNNSRIE
-406 RIKKYI
+406 NIKKYI
-412 IEERFAKEIN
+412 IEERFAKTIN

-435 KLNTASISKVNE
+435 ELNTIPISEKSE
-447 EKAKETLDKAFKEIS
+447 EEAKKTLDKAFKEIS
-462 YNNIKTK
+462 YDNIKIEQTHKFK
-469 QTEKFNKILNSH
+469 QILDSH

-495 SMSIGH
+495 SKSIGH
-501 FFDIDNKTYKDF
+501 FWGIDNKEYQNF
-513 IIRQIKGKSAKNIIN
+513 ILRQIKGKSANDIIN
-528 AITPY
+528 AIIPY
-533 LPKDIPISY
+533 LPKDIPI
-542 IQSF
+542 

>member
-15 NKPDEKETNY
+15 NTPDEKETNHH
-25 QSMIIIGANGSG
+25 SIVIIGANGSG
-37 KSRLGAWIEQNSL
+37 KSRLGVWMENNNL
-50 DKTHRISAQRSLTF
+50 NKTHRISAQRSLIF
-64 NKYIN
+64 NKYIE
-69 LKPYEAAKNLL
+69 LKSYKQSQNLL
-80 VYGHETHSQN
+80 TFGAETPRES
-90 HDFRW
+90 HDLRW
-95 NAHFNQKFNYIISM
+95 NTGWNGGELDYTTSM
-109 LNDYENVLSL
+109 LNDYEYVLST
-119 LIAMQTKQQEEFIK
+119 LIAIQTKQQDKFIK
-133 DCKQKESQGEKHNE
+133 DCKQKESQGEKHDE
-147 VPEMVLDKLKRIWN
+147 VPEMILDKLKRIWN
-161 TIFSSHRIIDI
+161 TIFSHRTIDI
-172 KDGEV
+172 KDGKVIATLKDFE
-177 TTILDDVTYEGRVM
+177 YEGRAM

-196 VALYLIAQCLCVPE
+196 VTLYLIAQCLCVPE

-232 TAIEVERED
+232 TSIEAERKD

-264 IKNYDGTNW
+264 IKNYDGINW

-278 KDNNLPEQLLLD
+278 KDSNLPEQLLLD

-316 YKDYYVIPCG
+316 YKNYYIIPCG
-326 SCSSVITQTK
+326 SCSSVIAQTK

-341 KHLHHLK
+341 EQLHHLK
-348 CYGIIDRDYRNDHEI
+348 CYGIIDRDYRNDYEI

-386 ELLKVI
+386 ELLCVVNKI
-392 NNNILEFNDNSRIE
+392 MEFDNNSRIE
-406 RIKKYI
+406 NIKKYI
-412 IEERFAKEIN
+412 IEERFAKTIN

-435 KLNTASISKVNE
+435 ELNTVPISEKSE
-447 EKAKETLDKAFKEIS
+447 EETKKTLDKAFKEIS
-462 YNNIKTK
+462 YDNIKIEQTHKFK
-469 QTEKFNKILNSH
+469 QILDSH

-495 SMSIGH
+495 SKSIGH
-501 FFDIDNKTYKDF
+501 FWGIDNKEYQNF
-513 IIRQIKGKSAKNIIN
+513 ILRQIKGKSANDIIN
-528 AITPY
+528 AIIPY
-533 LPKDIPISY
+533 LPKDIPI
-542 IQSF
+542 

>member
-1 MREKSYKYILPDQN
+1 MQTLPMLLLRADFLIKAFWNTWGIERDNREKSYKYILPDQN
-15 NKPDEKETNY
+15 NNPDEKETNY

-50 DKTHRISAQRSLTF
+50 DKAHRISAQRSLTF

-69 LKPYEAAKNLL
+69 LKSYEAAMNLL
-80 VYGHETHSQN
+80 TYGSETPLRDHRQ
-90 HDFRW
+90 RW
-95 NAHFNQKFNYIISM
+95 EYDGEKYNPITSM
-109 LNDYENVLSL
+109 LRDYENVLSA
-119 LIAMQTKQQEEFIK
+119 LIAMQTKQQDEFIK
-133 DCKQKESQGEKHNE
+133 DCKLKESLKKKHDE
-147 VPEMVLDKLKRIWN
+147 VPEMVFDKLKRIWN
-161 TIFSSHRIIDI
+161 TVFSHRTIDI
-172 KDGEV
+172 KDGKV
-177 TTILDDVTYEGRVM
+177 IGILKDFEYEGRAM

-210 DKIIIIDEPEIH
+210 EKIIIIDEPEIH

-232 TAIEVERED
+232 TSIEAERED

-278 KDNNLPEQLLLD
+278 KDSNLPEQLLLD

-316 YKDYYVIPCG
+316 YKNYYVIPCG

-336 SMNAN
+336 SMKMS
-341 KHLHHLK
+341 KHLHHLN
-348 CYGIIDRDYRNDHEI
+348 CYGIIDRDYRNDYEI
-363 EVYKR
+363 E
-368 DNIFALE
+368 
-375 VAEVENLFLTE
+375 
-386 ELLKVI
+386 
-392 NNNILEFNDNSRIE
+392 
-406 RIKKYI
+406 
-412 IEERFAKEIN
+412 
-422 KQICEAIV
+422 
-430 SELKF
+430 
-435 KLNTASISKVNE
+435 
-447 EKAKETLDKAFKEIS
+447 AFKEIS
-462 YNNIKTK
+462 YDNIKTK
-469 QTEKFNKILNSH
+469 QTEKFNKILDSH

-501 FFDIDNKTYKDF
+501 FFNIDNKTYKDF
-513 IIRQIKGKSAKNIIN
+513 IIRQMRGKSAENIIN
-528 AITPY
+528 AIIPY
-533 LPKDIPISY
+533 LPKDISI
-542 IQSF
+542 

>member
-25 QSMIIIGANGSG
+25 HSIVIIGANGSG
-37 KSRLGAWIEQNSL
+37 KSRLGVWMENNNL
-50 DKTHRISAQRSLTF
+50 NKTHRISAQRSLIF
-64 NKYIN
+64 NKYIE
-69 LKPYEAAKNLL
+69 LKSYKQSQNLL
-80 VYGHETHSQN
+80 TFGAETPRES
-90 HDFRW
+90 HDLCW
-95 NAHFNQKFNYIISM
+95 NTGWNGGELDYTTSM
-109 LNDYENVLSL
+109 LNDYEYVLST
-119 LIAMQTKQQEEFIK
+119 LIAIQTKQQDKFIK
-133 DCKQKESQGEKHNE
+133 DCKQKESQGEKHDE
-147 VPEMVLDKLKRIWN
+147 VPEMILDKLKRIWN
-161 TIFSSHRIIDI
+161 TIFSHRTIDI
-172 KDGEV
+172 KDGKVIATLKDFE
-177 TTILDDVTYEGRVM
+177 YEGRAM

-196 VALYLIAQCLCVPE
+196 VTLYLIAQCLCVPE

-232 TAIEVERED
+232 TSIEAERKD

-264 IKNYDGTNW
+264 IKNYDGINW

-278 KDNNLPEQLLLD
+278 KDSNLPEQLLLD

-316 YKDYYVIPCG
+316 YKNYYIIPCG
-326 SCSSVITQTK
+326 SCSSVIAQTK

-341 KHLHHLK
+341 EQLHHLK
-348 CYGIIDRDYRNDHEI
+348 CYGIIDRDYRNDYEI

-386 ELLKVI
+386 ELLCVVNKI
-392 NNNILEFNDNSRIE
+392 MEFDNNSRIE
-406 RIKKYI
+406 NIKKYI
-412 IEERFAKEIN
+412 IEERFAKTIN

-435 KLNTASISKVNE
+435 ELNTVPISEKSE
-447 EKAKETLDKAFKEIS
+447 EEAKKTLDKAFKEIS
-462 YNNIKTK
+462 YDNIKIEQTHKFK
-469 QTEKFNKILNSH
+469 QILDSH

-495 SMSIGH
+495 SKSIGH
-501 FFDIDNKTYKDF
+501 FWGIDNKEYQNF
-513 IIRQIKGKSAKNIIN
+513 ILRQIKGKSANDIIN
-528 AITPY
+528 AIIPY
-533 LPKDIPISY
+533 LPKDIPI
-542 IQSF
+542 

>member
-25 QSMIIIGANGSG
+25 HSIVIIGANGSG
-37 KSRLGAWIEQNSL
+37 KSRLGVWMENNNL
-50 DKTHRISAQRSLTF
+50 NKTHRISAQRSLIF
-64 NKYIN
+64 NKYIE
-69 LKPYEAAKNLL
+69 LKSYKQSQNLL
-80 VYGHETHSQN
+80 TFGAETPRES
-90 HDFRW
+90 HDLHW
-95 NAHFNQKFNYIISM
+95 NTGWNGGELDYTTSM
-109 LNDYENVLSL
+109 LNDYEYVLST
-119 LIAMQTKQQEEFIK
+119 LIAIQTKQQDKFIK
-133 DCKQKESQGEKHNE
+133 DCKQKESQGEKHDE
-147 VPEMVLDKLKRIWN
+147 VPEMILDKLKRIWN
-161 TIFSSHRIIDI
+161 TIFSHRTIDI
-172 KDGEV
+172 KDGKVIATLKDFE
-177 TTILDDVTYEGRVM
+177 YEGRAM

-196 VALYLIAQCLCVPE
+196 VTLYLIAQCLCVPE

-232 TAIEVERED
+232 TSIEAERKD

-264 IKNYDGTNW
+264 IKNYDGINW

-278 KDNNLPEQLLLD
+278 KDSNLPEQLLLD

-316 YKDYYVIPCG
+316 YKNYYIIPCG
-326 SCSSVITQTK
+326 SCSSVIAQTK

-341 KHLHHLK
+341 EQLHHLK
-348 CYGIIDRDYRNDHEI
+348 CYGIIDRDYRNDYEI

-386 ELLKVI
+386 ELLCVVNKI
-392 NNNILEFNDNSRIE
+392 MEFDNNSRIE
-406 RIKKYI
+406 NIKKYI
-412 IEERFAKEIN
+412 IEERFAKTIN

-435 KLNTASISKVNE
+435 ELNTVPISEKSE
-447 EKAKETLDKAFKEIS
+447 EEAKKTLDKAFKEIS
-462 YNNIKTK
+462 YDNIKIEQTHKFK
-469 QTEKFNKILNSH
+469 QILDSH

-495 SMSIGH
+495 SKSIGH
-501 FFDIDNKTYKDF
+501 FWGIDNKEYQNF
-513 IIRQIKGKSAKNIIN
+513 ILRQIKGKSANDIIN
-528 AITPY
+528 AIIPY
-533 LPKDIPISY
+533 LPKDIPI
-542 IQSF
+542 

>member
-1 MREKSYKYILPDQN
+1 MKEKSYKYILPDQN
-15 NKPDEKETNY
+15 NNPDEKETNY

-69 LKPYEAAKNLL
+69 LKSYEAAMNLL
-80 VYGHETHSQN
+80 TYGSETPLRDHRQ
-90 HDFRW
+90 RW
-95 NAHFNQKFNYIISM
+95 EYDGEKYNPMTSM
-109 LNDYENVLSL
+109 LRDYENVLSA
-119 LIAMQTKQQEEFIK
+119 LIAMQTKQQDEFIK
-133 DCKQKESQGEKHNE
+133 DCKLKESLEKKHDE
-147 VPEMVLDKLKRIWN
+147 VPEMVFDKLKRIWN
-161 TIFSSHRIIDI
+161 TVFSHRTIDI
-172 KDGEV
+172 KDGKV
-177 TTILDDVTYEGRVM
+177 IGILKDFEYEGRAM

-232 TAIEVERED
+232 TSIEAERED

-278 KDNNLPEQLLLD
+278 KDSNLPEQLLLD

-316 YKDYYVIPCG
+316 YKNYYVIPCG
-326 SCSSVITQTK
+326 SCSSVISQTK
-336 SMNAN
+336 SMKMNEQ
-341 KHLHHLK
+341 LHNFK
-348 CYGIIDRDYRNDHEI
+348 CYGIIDRDYRDDYEI
-363 EVYKR
+363 DAYKE
-368 DNIFALE
+368 DNIFTLE

-392 NNNILEFNDNSRIE
+392 NNILEFNDNSQIE

-447 EKAKETLDKAFKEIS
+447 EKAKETLDKAFKKIS
-462 YNNIKTK
+462 YDNIKTK
-469 QTEKFNKILNSH
+469 QTEKFNKILDSH

-501 FFDIDNKTYKDF
+501 FLGINNKEYQNF
-513 IIRQIKGKSAKNIIN
+513 ILRKIRGEKANDIIN
-528 AITPY
+528 AIIPY
-533 LPKDIPISY
+533 LPKDIPI
-542 IQSF
+542 

>member
-1 MREKSYKYILPDQN
+1 MKEKSYKYILPDQN
-15 NKPDEKETNY
+15 NNPDEKETNY

-69 LKPYEAAKNLL
+69 LKSYEAAMNLL
-80 VYGHETHSQN
+80 TYGSETPLRDHRQ
-90 HDFRW
+90 RW
-95 NAHFNQKFNYIISM
+95 EYDGEKYNPMTSM
-109 LNDYENVLSL
+109 LRDYENVLSA
-119 LIAMQTKQQEEFIK
+119 LIAMQTKQQDEFIK
-133 DCKQKESQGEKHNE
+133 DCKLKESLEKKHDE
-147 VPEMVLDKLKRIWN
+147 VPEMVFDKLKRIWN
-161 TIFSSHRIIDI
+161 TVFSHRTIDI
-172 KDGEV
+172 KDGKV
-177 TTILDDVTYEGRVM
+177 IGILKDFEYEGRAM

-232 TAIEVERED
+232 TSIEAERED

-278 KDNNLPEQLLLD
+278 KDSNLPEQLLLD

-316 YKDYYVIPCG
+316 YKNYYVIPCG

-469 QTEKFNKILNSH
+469 QTEKFNKILDSH

-528 AITPY
+528 AIIPY

>member
-15 NKPDEKETNY
+15 NNPDEKETNY

-50 DKTHRISAQRSLTF
+50 DKVHRISAQRSLTF

-80 VYGHETHSQN
+80 VYGLETPKEN

-95 NAHFNQKFNYIISM
+95 KAHFNEKFNYIISM
-109 LNDYENVLSL
+109 LDDYENVLSL
-119 LIAMQTKQQEEFIK
+119 LIAMQTKQQGEFIK
-133 DCKQKESQGEKHNE
+133 DCKQKESQGEKHDK

-161 TIFSSHRIIDI
+161 TIFSSHRIIDV

-177 TTILDDVTYEGRVM
+177 TTISDDVTYEGRAM

-210 DKIIIIDEPEIH
+210 GKIIIIDEPEIH

-232 TAIEVERED
+232 TSIEAERED

-264 IKNYDGTNW
+264 IKDYDGTNW

-316 YKDYYVIPCG
+316 YKDYYIIPCG
-326 SCSSVITQTK
+326 SCSSVIAQTK

-341 KHLHHLK
+341 EQLHHLK
-348 CYGIIDRDYRNDHEI
+348 CYGIIDRDYRDDYEI

-392 NNNILEFNDNSRIE
+392 NNILEFNDNSQIE
-406 RIKKYI
+406 RIKNYI

-447 EKAKETLDKAFKEIS
+447 EKAKETLDKAFNEIS
-462 YNNIKTK
+462 YDNIKIE
-469 QTEKFNKILNSH
+469 QTHKFRQILDSH

-495 SMSIGH
+495 SKSIGC
-501 FFDIDNKTYKDF
+501 FWGIDNKEYQNF
-513 IIRQIKGKSAKNIIN
+513 VLRQIKGKSANDIIN
-528 AITPY
+528 AIIPY
-533 LPKDIPISY
+533 LPKDIPNSY
-542 IQSF
+542 I

>member
-15 NKPDEKETNY
+15 NNPDEKETNY

-37 KSRLGAWIEQNSL
+37 KSRLGVWIELNSL
-50 DKTHRISAQRSLTF
+50 DKTHRISAQRSLIF
-64 NKYIN
+64 NKYIE
-69 LKPYEAAKNLL
+69 LKSYKQSQNLL
-80 VYGHETHSQN
+80 TFGAETPRES
-90 HDFRW
+90 HDLRW
-95 NAHFNQKFNYIISM
+95 NTGWNGGELDYTTSM
-109 LNDYENVLSL
+109 LNDYEYVLST
-119 LIAMQTKQQEEFIK
+119 LIAIQTKQQDKFIK
-133 DCKQKESQGEKHNE
+133 DCKQKESQGEKHDE
-147 VPEMVLDKLKRIWN
+147 VPEMILDKLKRIWN
-161 TIFSSHRIIDI
+161 TIFSHRTIDI
-172 KDGEV
+172 KDGKVIATLKDFE
-177 TTILDDVTYEGRVM
+177 YEGRAM

-196 VALYLIAQCLCVPE
+196 VTLYLIAQCLCVPE

-232 TAIEVERED
+232 TSIEAERKD

-264 IKNYDGTNW
+264 IKNYDGINW

-278 KDNNLPEQLLLD
+278 KDSNLPEQLLLD

-326 SCSSVITQTK
+326 SCSSVIAQTK

-341 KHLHHLK
+341 EQLHHLK
-348 CYGIIDRDYRNDHEI
+348 CYGIIDRDYRTDYEI

-386 ELLKVI
+386 ELLCVVNKI
-392 NNNILEFNDNSRIE
+392 MEFDNNSRIE
-406 RIKKYI
+406 NIKKYI
-412 IEERFAKEIN
+412 IEERFAQTIN

-435 KLNTASISKVNE
+435 ELNTASISKVNE

-462 YNNIKTK
+462 YDNIKIK
-469 QTEKFNKILNSH
+469 QTEKFNKILDSH
-481 VYKDI
+481 IYKDI

-495 SMSIGH
+495 SKSIGH
-501 FFDIDNKTYKDF
+501 FLGIDNKEYQNF
-513 IIRQIKGKSAKNIIN
+513 ILRQIKGKSANDIIN
-528 AITPY
+528 AIIPY
-533 LPKDIPISY
+533 LPKDIPI
-542 IQSF
+542 

>member
-1 MREKSYKYILPDQN
+1 MKEKSYKYILPDKN
-15 NKPDEKETNY
+15 NNPDEKETNY

-80 VYGHETHSQN
+80 VYGQETPREN
-90 HDFRW
+90 HDYRW
-95 NAHFNQKFNYIISM
+95 NAHFNEKFNYIISM

-133 DCKQKESQGEKHNE
+133 DCKQKESQGEKHDK

-172 KDGEV
+172 KNGEV
-177 TTILDDVTYEGRVM
+177 TTILNDFKYEGRYM

-210 DKIIIIDEPEIH
+210 GKIIIIDEPEIH

-232 TAIEVERED
+232 TSIEAERKD

-264 IKNYDGTNW
+264 IKDYDGTNW
-273 NFEEI
+273 NFEKI
-278 KDNNLPEQLLLD
+278 KDSNLPEQLLLD

-301 EGTSDSYDT
+301 EGTSNSYDT

-316 YKDYYVIPCG
+316 YKNYYVIPCG
-326 SCSSVITQTK
+326 SCSSVISQTK
-336 SMNAN
+336 SMKMNEQ
-341 KHLHHLK
+341 LHNFK
-348 CYGIIDRDYRNDHEI
+348 CYGIIDRDYRDDYEI
-363 EVYKR
+363 DAYKE
-368 DNIFALE
+368 DNIFTLE

-392 NNNILEFNDNSRIE
+392 NNILEFNDNSRIE

-412 IEERFAKEIN
+412 IEDRFAKEIN

-435 KLNTASISKVNE
+435 KLNTTSISKVNE
-447 EKAKETLDKAFKEIS
+447 EKAKETLGEAFKEIS
-462 YNNIKTK
+462 YDNIKTK
-469 QTEKFNKILNSH
+469 QTEKFNKILDSH

-501 FFDIDNKTYKDF
+501 FFNIDNKTYKDF
-513 IIRQIKGKSAKNIIN
+513 IIRQMRGKSAENIIN
-528 AITPY
+528 AIIPY
-533 LPKDIPISY
+533 LPKDIPI
-542 IQSF
+542 

>member
-25 QSMIIIGANGSG
+25 HSIVIIGANSSG
-37 KSRLGAWIEQNSL
+37 KSRLGVWMENNNL
-50 DKTHRISAQRSLTF
+50 NKTHRISAQRSLIF
-64 NKYIN
+64 NKYIE
-69 LKPYEAAKNLL
+69 LKSYKQSQNLL
-80 VYGHETHSQN
+80 TFGAETPRES
-90 HDFRW
+90 HDLRW
-95 NAHFNQKFNYIISM
+95 NTGWNGGELDYTTSM
-109 LNDYENVLSL
+109 LNDYEYVLST
-119 LIAMQTKQQEEFIK
+119 LIAIQTKQQDKFIK
-133 DCKQKESQGEKHNE
+133 DCKQKESQGEKHDE
-147 VPEMVLDKLKRIWN
+147 VPEMILDKLKRIWN

-172 KDGEV
+172 KNGEV
-177 TTILDDVTYEGRVM
+177 TTILNNFKYESRYM

-210 DKIIIIDEPEIH
+210 GKIIIIDEPEIH

-232 TAIEVERED
+232 TSIEAERED

-264 IKNYDGTNW
+264 IKDYDGTNW
-273 NFEEI
+273 NFEKI
-278 KDNNLPEQLLLD
+278 KDSNLPEQLLLD

-301 EGTSDSYDT
+301 EGTSNSYDT

-316 YKDYYVIPCG
+316 YKNYYVIPCG
-326 SCSSVITQTK
+326 SCSSVISQTK
-336 SMNAN
+336 SMKMNEQ
-341 KHLHHLK
+341 LHNFK
-348 CYGIIDRDYRNDHEI
+348 CYGIIDRDYRDDYEI
-363 EVYKR
+363 DAYKE
-368 DNIFALE
+368 DNIFTLE

-462 YNNIKTK
+462 YDNIKTK
-469 QTEKFNKILNSH
+469 QTEKFNKILDSH

-501 FFDIDNKTYKDF
+501 FLGINDKEYQNF
-513 IIRQIKGKSAKNIIN
+513 ILRKIRGEKANDIIN
-528 AITPY
+528 AIIPY
-533 LPKDIPISY
+533 LPKDIPI
-542 IQSF
+542 